1 MTPRVSF
8 AVTVAFALMVGGCRQ
23 PDGEVPTPN
32 ATVQEELVDVSR
44 DLQYVAAGTDPG
56 AANDLAAD
64 LRKYTR
70 RTSALP
76 VVDELSARAAA
87 AIGGSMLTQ
96 QSADQLAHNLW
107 LSVAARDMS
116 ERQVEGLQ
124 NETQSLLLSIGI
136 PEERAAQVAAQVG
149 DVQRAVTDRPRRWY
163 ELF

>member
-64 LRKYTR
+64 LRKYAR
-70 RTSALP
+70 RTSAVP
-76 VVDELSARAAA
+76 EVDELSARAAA
-87 AIGGSMLTQ
+87 AVGGSKLTQ
-96 QSADQLAHNLW
+96 QSAEQLAHNLW

-124 NETQSLLLSIGI
+124 NETRSLLVSIGI
-136 PEERAAQVAAQVG
+136 PEERAEQVAAQVG
-149 DVQRAVTDRPRRWY
+149 EVQRAVTDRPRRWY

>member
-64 LRKYTR
+64 LRKYAR
-70 RTSALP
+70 RTSAVP
-76 VVDELSARAAA
+76 EVDELSARAAA
-87 AIGGSMLTQ
+87 AVGGSKLTQ
-96 QSADQLAHNLW
+96 QSAEQLAHNLW
-107 LSVAARDMS
+107 LSVSARDMS

-124 NETQSLLLSIGI
+124 NETRSLLVSIGI
-136 PEERAAQVAAQVG
+136 PEERAEQVAAQVG
-149 DVQRAVTDRPRRWY
+149 EVQRAVTDRPRRWY